1 MRSALGED
9 VVGNISSQLGMPNE
23 EAAGGLAAI
32 LPQLIDQ
39 LTPQGSLPDSD
50 AMSGNLMD
58 LAGSCCAAEQAS
70 WCVEDPGRVPGFR
83 WSSEPVGVV
92 KLIRPQ
98 LHRDLRTATEMATMA
113 RIHVDLPDQF
123 PFSTEITLY
132 LSHMNYG
139 NHLDNA
145 MFSPWFPRHLRFLK
159 SMGYTELDVDGL
171 GIIVA
176 DAALQYKSEGH
187 HGETMR
193 VEMTAAEFGKYGC
206 DLYWRMSEAQSAR
219 EVARGKTG
227 IVFST
232 IQRARWRRC
241 RRVQV
246 EVRLDRGPA
255 GNRGG

>member
-1 MRSALGED
+1 MVCRR
-9 VVGNISSQLGMPNE
+9 PR
-23 EAAGGLAAI
+23 
-32 LPQLIDQ
+32 
-39 LTPQGSLPDSD
+39 
-50 AMSGNLMD
+50 
-58 LAGSCCAAEQAS
+58 AS
-70 WCVEDPGRVPGFR
+70 PGVFR

-145 MFSPWFPRHLRFLK
+145 LLLTVVSEARLRFLK

-227 IVFST
+227 IVFFDYS
-232 IQRARWRRC
+232 ARK
-241 RRVQV
+241 VAPM
-246 EVRLDRGPA
+246 PA
-255 GNRGG
+255 GFRSKFD